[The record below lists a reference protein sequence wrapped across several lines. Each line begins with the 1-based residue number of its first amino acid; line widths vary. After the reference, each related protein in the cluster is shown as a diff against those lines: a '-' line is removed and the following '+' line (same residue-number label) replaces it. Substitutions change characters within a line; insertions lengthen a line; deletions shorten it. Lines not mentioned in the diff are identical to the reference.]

1 MSDKIF
7 KQLFD
12 KFPRVMMESFNKVV
26 IIKLLTSL
34 KNELAE
40 KHF

>member
-1 MSDKIF
+1 MSDKIV

-12 KFPRVMMESFNKVV
+12 KFLRVMMEFFNKVV
-26 IIKLLTSL
+26 IIKHLTLL

>member
-7 KQLFD
+7 KQLLD
-12 KFPRVMMESFNKVV
+12 KFLRVMMESFNKVV
-26 IIKLLTSL
+26 IIKLLTL
-34 KNELAE
+34 PKNELAE